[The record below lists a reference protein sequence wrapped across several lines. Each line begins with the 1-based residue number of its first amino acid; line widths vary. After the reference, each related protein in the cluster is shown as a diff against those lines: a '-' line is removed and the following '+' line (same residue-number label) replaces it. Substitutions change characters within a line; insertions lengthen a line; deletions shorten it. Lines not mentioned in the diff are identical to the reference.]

1 MKLNFKFDFERIID
15 DFVFICFLVGNDFLP
30 HLPSLKIREGAID
43 ALIFLYKKLLP
54 TLNGYL
60 TNGRGQLHLSRCE
73 VLFKKLALVED
84 EFFKQENINRA
95 NDELYA
101 KRNKKQRKSLLEDFN
116 NLGKEPEKRNGEEID
131 LVEIASNIME
141 KEEKNEFSFDEL
153 KKNGKKKFENI
164 LKEKLHNKSNEI
176 VKEYK
181 DHKRRK

>member
-15 DFVFICFLVGNDFLP
+15 DVVFICFLVGNDFLP
-30 HLPSLKIREGAID
+30 HLPSLKIREGALD

-101 KRNKKQRKSLLEDFN
+101 KRNKKQRKSIN
-116 NLGKEPEKRNGEEID
+116 YTKIKI
-131 LVEIASNIME
+131 I
-141 KEEKNEFSFDEL
+141 
-153 KKNGKKKFENI
+153 
-164 LKEKLHNKSNEI
+164 
-176 VKEYK
+176 
-181 DHKRRK
+181 